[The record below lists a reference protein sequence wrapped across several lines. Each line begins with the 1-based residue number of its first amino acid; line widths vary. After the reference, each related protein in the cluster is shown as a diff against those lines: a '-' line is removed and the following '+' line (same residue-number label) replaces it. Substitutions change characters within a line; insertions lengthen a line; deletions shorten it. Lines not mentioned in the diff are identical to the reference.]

1 MQTDKE
7 PLKLHTRTKGQQM
20 ITNIMLTIMV
30 CALALVWIFNFVMS
44 LVDFVGRG
52 FAICSAFLAVAC
64 SAWAIWTLTL
74 IWG

>member
-1 MQTDKE
+1 
-7 PLKLHTRTKGQQM
+7 M
-20 ITNIMLTIMV
+20 ITKIMLSIMA
-30 CALALVWIFNFVMS
+30 CALAIVWIYNFITS
-44 LVDFVGRG
+44 LTNFVGRD

>member
-1 MQTDKE
+1 
-7 PLKLHTRTKGQQM
+7 M

-30 CALALVWIFNFVMS
+30 CALAIVWICNFITS
-44 LVDFVGRG
+44 LTDFLGWD
-52 FAICSAFLAVAC
+52 FAICTGLFAVAC

>member
-1 MQTDKE
+1 
-7 PLKLHTRTKGQQM
+7 M

-30 CALALVWIFNFVMS
+30 CALALVWIYNFVVS
-44 LVDFVGRG
+44 LIDFVGWN
-52 FAICSAFLAVAC
+52 FAICSGFLAVAC